1 MRFLAKFFFRYLF
14 LEEAWRAP
22 SQGELFIGKQ
32 GGPEFVISGGYGGA
46 GWTVPVVS
54 AFSWRIWKTAD
65 GARRT
70 FPSDVSGSSS
80 PRFETCWNTGGF
92 FFFFFLRCKMKE
104 KKTKYQQKS
113 EQKFSEQFL
122 EYSSWDQWCF
132 IFQIVEVLFK
142 KLFPKGL
149 LHLHIKR
156 LRSFSFPFC
165 LSLKLT
171 HRC

>member
-104 KKTKYQQKS
+104 KKQNTSKIPSKS
-113 EQKFSEQFL
+113 SRS
-122 EYSSWDQWCF
+122 SSWST
-132 IFQIVEVLFK
+132 VLGISDVSFFK
-142 KLFPKGL
+142 L
-149 LHLHIKR
+149 
-156 LRSFSFPFC
+156 LRSFSKNYFQKGC
-165 LSLKLT
+165 YI
-171 HRC
+171 CI